1 MSHEDRAIAT
11 SYSGLINQ
19 AAVAGI
25 VAVLCFGGQELL
37 KRRRRG
43 KVMPGN
49 GLGSVES
56 WEFG

>member
-1 MSHEDRAIAT
+1 MSLEKRPYAKD
-11 SYSGLINQ
+11 YSGLINQ

-43 KVMPGN
+43 KVVPAA